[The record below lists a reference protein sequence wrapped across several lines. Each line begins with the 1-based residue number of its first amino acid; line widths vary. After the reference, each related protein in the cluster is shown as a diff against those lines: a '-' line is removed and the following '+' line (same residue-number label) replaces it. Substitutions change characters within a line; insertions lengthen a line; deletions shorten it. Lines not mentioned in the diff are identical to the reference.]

1 MEKWIASLIL
11 PVTALAVGT
20 IASASQQIR
29 GAVRDVLRQDYI
41 RTLRSRGIPLPA
53 IYLRHALK
61 NASAP
66 GLTTVALQFI
76 GLLGGAVVIER
87 VFALPGLGTLII
99 DAALKSDIPVIMG
112 TVLFSVVV
120 VVVVNV
126 VVDLTIAWANPK
138 ARNR

>member
-1 MEKWIASLIL
+1 MMQRRRAE
-11 PVTALAVGT
+11 
-20 IASASQQIR
+20 R
-29 GAVRDVLRQDYI
+29 
-41 RTLRSRGIPLPA
+41 RGIPLPA

>member
-1 MEKWIASLIL
+1 M
-11 PVTALAVGT
+11 
-20 IASASQQIR
+20 
-29 GAVRDVLRQDYI
+29 
-41 RTLRSRGIPLPA
+41 
-53 IYLRHALK
+53 
-61 NASAP
+61 
-66 GLTTVALQFI
+66 ALQFI